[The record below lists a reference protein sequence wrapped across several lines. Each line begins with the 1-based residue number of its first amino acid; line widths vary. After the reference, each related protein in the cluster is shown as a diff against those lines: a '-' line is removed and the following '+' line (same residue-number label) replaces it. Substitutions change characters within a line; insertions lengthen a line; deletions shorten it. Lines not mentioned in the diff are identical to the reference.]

1 MLFLT
6 LSLVL
11 SSCQLIG
18 LGGSGVTFLYS
29 GEVTTLNYLTTSTTN
44 EYAIAANVVDGLVEH
59 DQYGV
64 IKPSLATTWTTSP
77 DGKVWTFNLRQ
88 GAKWYTFEGKEYAE
102 VVAQDFV
109 DAAEYILT
117 STNASNT
124 ADLVYGIVAGAKDF
138 YDEVTTDFSTVGIK
152 AVDTYKVEY
161 TLIEPCPYF
170 LSMLTYVC
178 FLPANGKFL
187 GETGAKFGTDHKNLL
202 YCGAY
207 IIKNFEPQNI
217 RELVKNNN
225 YWDKDKVLIPKI
237 TYRYNKEATNLAPE
251 MFLRNQ
257 VSAAGIPTAVLDAWM
272 TDAAKKQHIHP
283 VRTSFFSY
291 FYAFNFDPKFDKEY
305 EPENWKKAVNN
316 INFRKSIFHALD
328 RTKAMLTAEP
338 YEPSRRII
346 NTVTPK
352 GFVSYGGTDFALTG
366 PLAEI
371 SARDS
376 FDATLA
382 VEYRDKAKADLA
394 GNAKFPVIVMMPYS
408 TGSSD
413 WTNRVQVIEQQLE
426 ELLGAD
432 YIDVVPV
439 GFPATGFLN
448 ATRRAGN
455 YCLQECNWGPDYAD
469 PQTYTDPFIKGSTY
483 NWPELAVGYTEAN
496 GQTKYN
502 NMVAAAKLELTDLV
516 KRAELFADAEAH
528 LINEAFI
535 IPYGVGGGGFEASK
549 LDPFTSPYASFGMS
563 MLKYK
568 GQQLLKK
575 SLSMDEYKTAFAK
588 WEGDRINALKTA
600 GQ

>member
-1 MLFLT
+1 M
-6 LSLVL
+6 
-11 SSCQLIG
+11 
-18 LGGSGVTFLYS
+18 
-29 GEVTTLNYLTTSTTN
+29 NYLTTSTTA

-59 DQYGV
+59 NNYGV
-64 IKPSLATTWTTSP
+64 IKPALATKWTLSP
-77 DGKVWTFNLRQ
+77 DGTVWTFTLRQ
-88 GAKWYTFEGKEYAE
+88 GVKWYTHEAKEYAE

-109 DAAEYILT
+109 DAAKYILT
-117 STNASNT
+117 SANASKT
-124 ADLVYGIVAGAKDF
+124 ADLVYDIIAGAKDY
-138 YDEVTTDFSTVGIK
+138 YDGVTTDFSTVGVK
-152 AVDTYKVEY
+152 AKDKYTIEY
-161 TLIEPCPYF
+161 TLKQPVPYF

-187 GETGAKFGTDHKNLL
+187 GEVGSKFGTDHKNLL

-217 RELVKNNN
+217 REMVKNNN
-225 YWDKDKVLIPKI
+225 YWDKDNVHITKL
-237 TYRYNKEATNLAPE
+237 TYRYNKEASTLAPE

-257 VSAAGIPTAVLDAWM
+257 VSAASIPTAVLDTWM
-272 TDAAKKQHIHP
+272 KDATKKANIHP

-316 INFRKSIFHALD
+316 LAFRKSIFHALD
-328 RTKAMLTAEP
+328 RTAAMMTAEP
-338 YEPSRRII
+338 YEPARRII

-352 GFVSYGGTDFALTG
+352 GFVSYGGKDFALTG
-366 PLAEI
+366 ELAAI

-376 FDATLA
+376 FNKALA
-382 VEYRDKAKADLA
+382 EQFRDQAKTELA
-394 GNAKFPVIVMMPYS
+394 GKATFPVKVMMPYS

-413 WTNRVQVIEQQLE
+413 WTARVQVVEQQLE
-426 ELLGAD
+426 NLLGAD
-432 YIDVVPV
+432 YIDVIPV

-483 NWPELAVGYTEAN
+483 NWPELAQGYTEAN
-496 GQTKYN
+496 GETKYN
-502 NMVAAAKLELTDLV
+502 NLVAAAKLELTDLA
-516 KRAELFADAEAH
+516 KRAEMFAVAEAH
-528 LINEAFI
+528 LIDEAFI
-535 IPYGVGGGGFEASK
+535 IPYAVGGGGFEASK
-549 LDPFTSPYASFGMS
+549 LDPFTSPYASFGMD

-575 SLSMDEYKTAFAK
+575 SLSVDEYKAAYAK
-588 WEGDRINALKTA
+588 WEQERVAALKAA